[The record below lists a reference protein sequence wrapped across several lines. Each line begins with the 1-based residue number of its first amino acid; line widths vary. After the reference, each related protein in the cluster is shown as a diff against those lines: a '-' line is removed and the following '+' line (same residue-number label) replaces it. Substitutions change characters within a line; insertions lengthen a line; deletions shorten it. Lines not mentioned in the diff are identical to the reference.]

1 MARIRYNHNSFSI
14 GVLSKRIQGNTEFE
28 GYNNALDECVNFQIQ
43 QTGGLFKRGGTKF
56 VAETKLGEAILVL
69 FAYSAEDQ
77 YILEFG
83 EKYIRFFTKYG
94 KLVKEDGT
102 VVEVETPFSIADVKA
117 MKTFQEGN
125 VLNLVTNQGIFS
137 LTREATDEFKLS
149 DAILYTAEPLTFMN
163 KERIALKPDK
173 TSGEETNPITIVAVN
188 PKKPDEKPNSKFA
201 PLFFETDKTHSLVLT
216 YSILNQSL
224 GYYED
229 KKFYL
234 DILDVLDDTGGF
246 KKITAII
253 NKDRTDGNATELP
266 TTEQVLK
273 WQIGSFTSD
282 RGMPKAA
289 AMYEGR
295 LFLANNLSYPTGIWG
310 SSKLYN
316 DWSDFYCSTN
326 DADGVQFR
334 MNAAHA
340 DEILWLSSQSKLF
353 AGTRWGIYIGGSAT
367 FNDEAITP
375 SNFRLR
381 LFESTG
387 ASSLQPVVALD
398 SVFFVDVSGR
408 NVHEIHL
415 SNETGA
421 YEATNISLLAND
433 LTLSGIISH
442 TWQQSPINTY
452 WCAVEDGYLC
462 SLTYLKSNGIMAW
475 AKHVISGKN
484 VKVEN
489 ICAMHGDKNDLIW
502 MVVRREINGE
512 FKRYIE
518 YLTPSY
524 DPMTQE
530 EFKQFYVDSGVT
542 KEIKY
547 KIVNFTR
554 GSNPRFKIKIQ
565 ENKQSILNALYVKNN
580 QRLEICFGIN
590 PQTKYPPIDNRKKY
604 TATNTQ
610 IATEEGSTFLSF
622 DLFNSI
628 LKKINSHL
636 FQTDPKDCNA
646 HIFVKLS
653 NIFKVV
659 KVDYGYQIYC
669 DNQYLDVGSIVVLMG
684 SCNDNTIDY
693 DKIEDFSTYGAGR
706 YRVDYKT
713 SDYII
718 LHHFLNDRNLDFHDK
733 QTGKGEIFLLANG
746 TEQSSE
752 LLERIVEPVN
762 ASIEIDG
769 EWPYGE
775 QSYQSVYI
783 NKVSGATQLNQQKYT
798 VWYNKEQK
806 VLELKTFNSINDDI
820 DASSFS
826 PFDTVNP
833 QGNVYF
839 YFSIMNGLE
848 HLVGQEVAVCVD
860 GNSVS
865 NMNVSSDGRLFLGR
879 AAMYASV
886 GLPMKSWVKTT
897 PFSGGSVVGSS
908 VGAVG
913 GQKSMWIHLYYSLGG
928 KYGSEKERIYD
939 IPYTNFISGF
949 NQTKSLI
956 TGLVKCPIVN
966 SHDVYDRSIYIE
978 HSEPL
983 SFNIL
988 SITQDIEVSDS

>member
-14 GVLSKRIQGNTEFE
+14 GILSKKVQGNTEFE

-43 QTGGLFKRGGTKF
+43 QTGGLFKRGGTEF
-56 VAETKLGEAILVL
+56 VSETKLGEAILIL

-83 EKYIRFFTKYG
+83 EKYVRFYTKYG
-94 KLVKEDGT
+94 KLTKTDGSI
-102 VVEVETPFSIADVKA
+102 VELVTPFSMADVKA

-125 VLNLVTNQGIFS
+125 VLNLVTNLGIFS

-149 DAILYTAEPLTFMN
+149 SAILYTAEPLTFMN

-173 TSGEETNPITIVAVN
+173 VSGTEGNPITIIAVN
-188 PKKPDEKPNSKFA
+188 PKNQNEKPDVKFA
-201 PLFFETDKTHSLVLT
+201 PLFFETDKTHSVVLT
-216 YSILNQSL
+216 YKILNQNL

-234 DILDVLDDTGGF
+234 DILDVLDDTEGF

-253 NKDRTDGNATELP
+253 NSDRSDGNATELP
-266 TTEQVLK
+266 STDPILK
-273 WQIGSFTSD
+273 WQIGSFTAD

-295 LFLANNLSYPTGIWG
+295 LFLANNISYPTGIWG

-316 DWSDFYCSTN
+316 DWTDFYIGTN
-326 DADGVQFR
+326 DADGVQFK
-334 MNAAHA
+334 MNATHA

-381 LFESTG
+381 LFEATG

-398 SVFFVDVSGR
+398 SVFFTDVSKR
-408 NVHEIHL
+408 NVYEIRL

-421 YEATNISLLAND
+421 YEASNISLLAND

-442 TWQQSPINTY
+442 TWQQAPINTY

-502 MVVRREINGE
+502 MVVRREIDGE

-542 KEIKY
+542 KEIKC
-547 KIVNFTR
+547 KVKNVIR
-554 GSNPRFKIKIQ
+554 GANARFKIKIQ
-565 ENKQSILNALYVKNN
+565 DNKESILNALYVKNN
-580 QRLEICFGIN
+580 RKLEMCFGIN
-590 PQTKYPPIDNRKKY
+590 PDKEYHPIDNRYPYIAK
-604 TATNTQ
+604 NTQ
-610 IATEEGSTFLSF
+610 IIKESSNTFLSF
-622 DLFNSI
+622 DLFDSI
-628 LKKINSHL
+628 GKKLNESS
-636 FQTDPKDCNA
+636 FSTDKNCNA
-646 HIFVKLS
+646 SIFVKIS
-653 NIFKVV
+653 DIFKVV
-659 KVDYGYQIYC
+659 KEDYGYLIYC
-669 DNQYLDVGSIVVLMG
+669 DTQYLNVGTIVVLMG
-684 SCNDNTIDY
+684 SCSNNKIDY
-693 DKIEDFSTYGAGR
+693 NKIEDFSTYGAGR
-706 YRVDYKT
+706 YRVHYRT

-718 LHHFLNDRNLDFHDK
+718 LHTFLDDKNLDFEDK
-733 QTGKGEIFLLANG
+733 QTGNG
-746 TEQSSE
+746 TIFILTNGSEQSTE

-762 ASIEIDG
+762 ASIEIEEAFPFG
-769 EWPYGE
+769 
-775 QSYQSVYI
+775 STYQDVYI
-783 NKVSGATQLNQQKYT
+783 NKVSGTTQLNQQKYT
-798 VWYNKEQK
+798 IWYNKEK
-806 VLELKTFNSINDDI
+806 NVLNLKEFGNINRDI
-820 DASSFS
+820 DASEFS

-839 YFSIMNGLE
+839 YFNTMDGLD
-848 HLVGQEVAVCVD
+848 HLIGQEIAVCVD
-860 GNSVS
+860 GNSIS
-865 NMNVSSDGRLFLGR
+865 NMKVGSDGRIVFPR
-879 AAMYASV
+879 KVMYASV
-886 GLPMKSWVKTT
+886 GLPMKAWVKTT
-897 PFSGGSVVGSS
+897 PFSGGSVIGSS

-928 KYGSEKERIYD
+928 KYGSEKQRIYD

-949 NQTKSLI
+949 NKTKSLI

-978 HSEPL
+978 HDNPL